1 MIISLLAGSLSN
13 VVSLSVVAHGA
24 WWSALSILALR
35 EVRSGLDESPGT
47 EFIVLVPAHNEE
59 AGLAATLQSLAKC
72 DYRPMPRIVVVADNC
87 TDRTGEIASDLGAE
101 VIERHDT
108 SSRGKGFALDYALAV
123 LRDEEGPAARVVV
136 FVDADTEVNERF
148 FDAMAHHFA
157 GSSQPGQAYYQAA
170 PGETKLGQ
178 LREVAFR
185 LLHWSRSLGASR
197 LGLPTTVKGN
207 GMAIRWEDARNG
219 LGASGITEDAEM
231 TLRFAQRGL
240 RFEFVPRAVVT
251 GRMAQSFGDA
261 RTQDERWEGGRYA
274 LQRVA
279 LRTAFSR
286 LVRGDVRGAA
296 PAFEIAS
303 LPLSLLVLMS
313 AGTAVAAVV
322 FGIGTSNLA
331 LAGVGS
337 IASYLVFGGIA
348 ARLGLREVLAF
359 AEVPRF
365 LIHKLGI
372 YLRLATRRGP
382 SEWKRT
388 TR

>member
-1 MIISLLAGSLSN
+1 MVLSLLAASLAN
-13 VVSLSVVAHGA
+13 AVSLAIVSHGT
-24 WWSALSILALR
+24 WWTVLSIVGLRGVKNDALG
-35 EVRSGLDESPGT
+35 SAGT
-47 EFIVLVPAHNEE
+47 EFLVLVPAHNEE
-59 AGLAATLQSLAKC
+59 AGLAATLQSLARC
-72 DYRPMPRIVVVADNC
+72 SYRPAPRVVVVADNC
-87 TDRTGEIASDLGAE
+87 TDRTAEIASDLGAE
-101 VIERHDT
+101 VIERHDD
-108 SSRGKGFALDYALAV
+108 SRRGKGFALDYALGV
-123 LRDEEGPAARVVV
+123 LRDVEGRVPQVVV

-148 FDAMAHHFA
+148 FDSMAHHFA
-157 GSSQPGQAYYQAA
+157 SSRQPAQAYYQAA

-207 GMAIRWEDARNG
+207 GMAIRWEDAREG

-240 RFEFVPRAVVT
+240 RFEFVPQSVVT
-251 GRMAQSFGDA
+251 GRMAQSFGEA

-296 PAFEIAS
+296 PALEIAS

-313 AGTAVAAVV
+313 AGTLVVAVV
-322 FGIGTSNLA
+322 FGMGSPSLA

-337 IASYLVFGGIA
+337 IATYLVFGGIA
-348 ARLGLREVLAF
+348 ARLGPREVLAF

-365 LIHKLGI
+365 LLHKLRI
-372 YLRLATRRGP
+372 YLRLAARLGP